1 MITSIISH
9 FHPVLVHLPIGILL
23 LAVLFHWLSTKEK
36 YAALAAAIPIA
47 YLAGSITAILSCITG
62 YLLSGT
68 GEYDET
74 TLNLHQWMGILV
86 AFSSAAGYLFARN
99 NNALQLKWVS
109 FLLLGLLTVTGHL
122 GGTLTHGEGYLWKT
136 ESVDKKDSTAVIKPI
151 ANAQEAVVYKEII
164 QPMLE
169 TKCYKCHAAT
179 KQKGGLRLD
188 AESWILKGGKN
199 GKVIV
204 PGSIDSSKA
213 YQRIILDPIEE
224 KHMPPKGKPQLTEQE
239 RLLMQWWISTGAD
252 FTKKSKDLTQTAAIK
267 TALSSLEKVATVETK
282 RGDVPEITVAK
293 ANESTLEALRKS
305 SVTVLTI
312 SENSNWLSANFVNC
326 KKWNS
331 EIEKQLSGLKDQLIW
346 LKIPSAQLESSSWKT
361 IAGLTNLRRLSAEHS
376 NITDADLIQLNAL
389 TQLQYL
395 NLVDTKITAKGL
407 VQLKGNN
414 NLTNIFIGQTGIHS
428 QDYTMLKTAF
438 PKAVI
443 DTGSYTVPF
452 LATDTQ
458 QLHPKE
464 K

>member
-9 FHPVLVHLPIGILL
+9 FHPVLVHLPIGTLL
-23 LAVLFHWLSTKEK
+23 MAVLFHWLSTKEK

-136 ESVDKKDSTAVIKPI
+136 ESADKKDSTAVIKPI

-282 RGDVPEITVAK
+282 RGDVPEITIAK

-346 LKIPSAQLESSSWKT
+346 LKIPSTQLESSSWKT
-361 IAGLTNLRRLSAEHS
+361 IAMVFQLDDS
-376 NITDADLIQLNAL
+376 N
-389 TQLQYL
+389 
-395 NLVDTKITAKGL
+395 
-407 VQLKGNN
+407 
-414 NLTNIFIGQTGIHS
+414 
-428 QDYTMLKTAF
+428 
-438 PKAVI
+438 
-443 DTGSYTVPF
+443 
-452 LATDTQ
+452 
-458 QLHPKE
+458 
-464 K
+464 